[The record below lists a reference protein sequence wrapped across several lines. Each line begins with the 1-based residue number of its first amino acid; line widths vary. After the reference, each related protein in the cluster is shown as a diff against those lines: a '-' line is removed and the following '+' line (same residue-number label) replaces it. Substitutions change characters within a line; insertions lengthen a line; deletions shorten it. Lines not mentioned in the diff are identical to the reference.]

1 MVVRTAMMTSIIRH
15 VVVLGAIC
23 AVGACGGGSAE
34 SPRGAPSAS
43 APVPADSASL
53 ARAALDT
60 VDRAS
65 GFASEILRYELYGDS
80 VRIVTMPDQRRNVII
95 DGMAVIWLRRDARVL
110 RVTFTD
116 SA

>member
-1 MVVRTAMMTSIIRH
+1 MAMVTRIIRH
-15 VVVLGAIC
+15 VVVLGVVC
-23 AVGACGGGSAE
+23 VVGACGGGPGE
-34 SPRGAPSAS
+34 FPRGAPSAS

-53 ARAALDT
+53 ARTALDT

-65 GFASEILRYELYGDS
+65 GFVSEILRYERHGDS

-95 DGMAVIWLRRDARVL
+95 DGMAVIWLRRDGQVL
-110 RVTFTD
+110 RMSFTD

>member
-1 MVVRTAMMTSIIRH
+1 MATIARAVS
-15 VVVLGAIC
+15 VLAAAC
-23 AVGACGGGSAE
+23 VSSACGGGPPDVARRM
-34 SPRGAPSAS
+34 PAATAPAT
-43 APVPADSASL
+43 ADSAAL

-65 GFASEILRYELYGDS
+65 GFVSEILRYELHGDS
-80 VRIVTMPDQRRNVII
+80 VRIVTMPDQQRNVII